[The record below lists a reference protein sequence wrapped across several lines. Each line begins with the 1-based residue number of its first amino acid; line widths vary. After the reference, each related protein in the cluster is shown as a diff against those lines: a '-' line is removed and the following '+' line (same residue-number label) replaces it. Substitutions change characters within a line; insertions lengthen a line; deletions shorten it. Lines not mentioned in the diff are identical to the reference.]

1 MKLQHFSGEFGRD
14 ISRGLLRDINARA
27 GLPPDANGAESTTE
41 ASAPAVVGFFF
52 CFLHRVQEEKKKSK
66 IKN

>member
-27 GLPPDANGAESTTE
+27 GLPPDTNGAESTTE
-41 ASAPAVVGFFF
+41 ASASAVVGFFF
-52 CFLHRVQEEKKKSK
+52 VFYIVSRKKKKVKKK
-66 IKN
+66 I